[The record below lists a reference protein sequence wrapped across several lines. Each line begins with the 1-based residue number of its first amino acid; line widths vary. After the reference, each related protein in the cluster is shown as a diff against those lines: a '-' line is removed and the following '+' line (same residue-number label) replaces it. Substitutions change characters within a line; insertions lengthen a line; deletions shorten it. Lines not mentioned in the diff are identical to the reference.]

1 MITSATARQCYEC
14 PPASVF
20 LVRSRARIGPLTEC
34 EHTERRLELAENLR
48 PGHPITLATRH
59 TITAIGMLRYRWM
72 ERLMY
77 LLLVEDD
84 PGVARVVTRALVDD
98 GYRVDTVS
106 NGPEALMRGVT
117 EAFDLILLDILLP
130 GMDGL
135 SVCRALRQHQ
145 VRTPILMLT
154 ARDAVPD
161 RVRGLDAGA
170 DDYLSKPFSL
180 VELLAR
186 VRALLRR
193 FGNGE
198 TNVLQVGDLLLDTSS
213 HSVSRAGQSIELTG
227 REFALLTFLMRHPNQ
242 VLTKEQLINHVWGY
256 DSGVTD
262 NVVEMY
268 IHYLREKL
276 DRDFAR
282 PLIRTV
288 RGAGYLIRA

>member
-1 MITSATARQCYEC
+1 ML
-14 PPASVF
+14 PD
-20 LVRSRARIGPLTEC
+20 
-34 EHTERRLELAENLR
+34 
-48 PGHPITLATRH
+48 HPISLATQR
-59 TITAIGMLRYRWM
+59 TIIATEMHRCRWM
-72 ERLMY
+72 GSLMD

-84 PGVARVVTRALVDD
+84 PGVARVVSRALIDE
-98 GYRVDTVS
+98 GYRVDTVA
-106 NGPEALMRGVT
+106 NGPDGLMRGVT
-117 EAFDLILLDILLP
+117 GAFDLILLDILLP

-135 SVCRALRQHQ
+135 SVCRALRQQQ
-145 VRTPILMLT
+145 VRTPILILT

-170 DDYLSKPFSL
+170 DDYLIKPFSL

-186 VRALLRR
+186 VRALLRG
-193 FGNGE
+193 FGKGE
-198 TNVLQVGDLLLDTSS
+198 ANVLQIGDLLLDVKSQ
-213 HSVSRAGQSIELTG
+213 SVTRAGRPIELTG

-256 DSGVTD
+256 ASGVTD

>member
-1 MITSATARQCYEC
+1 
-14 PPASVF
+14 
-20 LVRSRARIGPLTEC
+20 
-34 EHTERRLELAENLR
+34 
-48 PGHPITLATRH
+48 
-59 TITAIGMLRYRWM
+59 
-72 ERLMY
+72 MY

-98 GYRVDTVS
+98 GYRVDTVT

-135 SVCRALRQHQ
+135 SVCRALRQQQ

-198 TNVLQVGDLLLDTSS
+198 ANVLRVGDLLLDASS
-213 HSVSRAGQSIELTG
+213 HSVSRAGQPIELTG

-276 DRDFAR
+276 DRDFPR